1 MRILVIGGSGRTGSH
16 VIEQAL
22 GHGHDV
28 RALQHV
34 TPVSV
39 THPRLEVVSGS
50 VLDGDAVAAA
60 VEGVQAVAFAIGAG
74 GGNPGGVYSEGV
86 GNVLYGMALHG
97 ATRLAAVSAAGVF
110 ARKDPRI
117 SMGFRLMIA
126 TALRGVYNDMERME
140 QRIAASG
147 VEWTIIRPVGLT
159 DEPATGR
166 YRISGDGSMLPKASR
181 IARADVAALALK
193 ALESGAF
200 DRRTL
205 LIAQ

>member
-1 MRILVIGGSGRTGSH
+1 MRILVIGGAGRTGSH
-16 VIEQAL
+16 VIDQAL
-22 GHGHDV
+22 GHGHEV

-39 THPRLEVVSGS
+39 THPRLEIVSGS
-50 VLDGDAVAAA
+50 VLDGDVVAAA
-60 VEGVQAVAFAIGAG
+60 AEGMEGVAFAIGAG
-74 GGNPGGVYSEGV
+74 SGNPGGVYSEGIA
-86 GNVLYGMALHG
+86 NVLYGMALHG

-117 SMGFRLMIA
+117 SVGFRLMIA
-126 TALRGVYNDMERME
+126 TVLRGVYDDMERME

-159 DEPATGR
+159 DDPATGD
-166 YRISGDGSMLPKASR
+166 YRLSRDGSMLPKASR
-181 IARADVAALALK
+181 VARADVAALVLK
-193 ALESGAF
+193 SIETGNF

>member
-1 MRILVIGGSGRTGSH
+1 MRILVIGGAGRTGAH
-16 VIEQAL
+16 IIEQAL

-50 VLDGDAVAAA
+50 VLDADAVAAA
-60 VEGVQAVAFAIGAG
+60 VEGMEAVASAVGG

-86 GNVLYGMALHG
+86 ANVLYGMALHG

-117 SMGFRLMIA
+117 AMGFRLLIA
-126 TALRGVYNDMERME
+126 TALRGVYDDMERME

-159 DEPATGR
+159 DDPATGH
-166 YRISGDGSMLPKASR
+166 YRVSGDGSMLPKATR

-193 ALESGAF
+193 ALETGAF